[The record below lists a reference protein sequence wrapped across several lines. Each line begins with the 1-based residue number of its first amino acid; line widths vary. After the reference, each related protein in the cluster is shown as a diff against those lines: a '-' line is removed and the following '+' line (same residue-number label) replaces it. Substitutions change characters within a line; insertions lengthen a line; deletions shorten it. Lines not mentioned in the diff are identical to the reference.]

1 MEHSASNVVVLT
13 CEYMA
18 QKLRTPQGATQKAGG
33 QEHKHSEGCHF
44 GSTKRREEIMVVL
57 KISSFLAVYALVVC
71 QMDSFQAAPVR
82 PGLESITDRVML
94 SDYEARRLLNALVK
108 EFIQMTAEELE
119 QASEGNSVTAQKR
132 ACNTATCVTHRL
144 ADFLSRSGGVGKN
157 NFVPTNVGSKA
168 FGRRRRSVQI

>member
-1 MEHSASNVVVLT
+1 MEW
-13 CEYMA
+13 
-18 QKLRTPQGATQKAGG
+18 R
-33 QEHKHSEGCHF
+33 EG
-44 GSTKRREEIMVVL
+44 IMVML

-82 PGLESITDRVML
+82 PGLESITDRVTL